1 MRLLRKISIFVL
13 LFSVALLLLIVAS
26 KHKKKPDFYRVHLN
40 SEQWDKTNFEYDKI
54 NKLILYSNKDEKLKI
69 KIPSP
74 ECYFFNLKGK
84 QLIQIEPR
92 IKGKV
97 GFYTTLYFSSMSEE
111 KIHCRLILQKG
122 KAKKE
127 IAHIQKMGFNSSFI
141 RNLDIG
147 KKEKIILS
155 FTGEGIVAF
164 SVPIIY
170 SKNESKEKN
179 YIFLIGA
186 DTLRADYVGKNING
200 NSLTPNIDLFKNN
213 SVDFTNAYSQSSWTL
228 PAFMS
233 LFTSLYEFNHG
244 VTRGASLDQEKPFLV
259 RELSKNFLTFSYNG
273 GAFVGKK
280 YGFSRGYDLY
290 TSLASLIRSGS
301 GKIMFDTAIKLIER
315 TDFPDLFLFLHT
327 YQLHSPYAPDLEFLY
342 KINSEPELLKFGG
355 YHAKKKYKRVDE
367 KIVRASRELY
377 QAEILEF
384 DHYFGEFIRKL
395 KIMGLYD
402 SSMII
407 FMSDHGEEFYEHNAW
422 THGHSLYNELIKIPL
437 IIKFPHNEYKG
448 VEISED
454 VGIIDIFPTILEAC
468 KVEFSSK
475 SIDGE
480 SLLPLLNGKKLN
492 RKTLYSS
499 LSTGWMIDAI
509 PPKFSII
516 SKDSKLIFNYPFI
529 SEKLP
534 FFNKDSR
541 PPQIDRIEFFDVRED
556 KLEKDNIINQKEMPK
571 IFRLRIEEL
580 RMAINKALATKKR
593 GKIILS
599 KEELEKLKALG
610 YIN

>member
-1 MRLLRKISIFVL
+1 MKLRRKISIFVL
-13 LFSVALLLLIVAS
+13 LFSVTLLILIVAS
-26 KHKKKPDFYRVHLN
+26 KYKKKPDFYRVHLN

-54 NKLILYSNKDEKLKI
+54 NKLILYGDKDEKVKI

-92 IKGKV
+92 IKGKA
-97 GFYTTLYFSSMSEE
+97 GFYTTLYLRSMSEE

-122 KAKKE
+122 EAKKE
-127 IAHIQKMGFNSSFI
+127 IAHIQKMDFNSSFI

-179 YIFLIGA
+179 YIFMIGA

-200 NSLTPNIDLFKNN
+200 NSLTPNIDLFKKN

-259 RELSKNFLTFSYNG
+259 RELSKKFLTFSYNG

-280 YGFSRGYDLY
+280 FGFSRGFDLY

-315 TDFPDLFLFLHT
+315 TEFPDLFLFLHT

-367 KIVRASRELY
+367 KKVRAFREVY
-377 QAEILEF
+377 QAEILDF

-395 KIMGLYD
+395 KAMGLYD

-407 FMSDHGEEFYEHNAW
+407 FMSDHGEEFYEHKAW

-468 KVEFSSK
+468 EVKFNSK
-475 SIDGE
+475 SVDGE

-534 FFNKDSR
+534 FFNEDSR

>member
-1 MRLLRKISIFVL
+1 MKLRRKISIFVL
-13 LFSVALLLLIVAS
+13 LFSVVLLLLIVAS

-54 NKLILYSNKDEKLKI
+54 NKLILYGDKNEKIKI

-92 IKGKV
+92 IKGKA
-97 GFYTTLYFSSMSEE
+97 GFYTTLYFRSMSEE

-122 KAKKE
+122 EAKKE
-127 IAHIQKMGFNSSFI
+127 IAHIQKMDFNSSFI

-233 LFTSLYEFNHG
+233 LFTSLYEFNHR

-259 RELSKNFLTFSYNG
+259 RELSKKFLAFSYNG

-280 YGFSRGYDLY
+280 YGFSRGFDLY

-315 TDFPDLFLFLHT
+315 TEFPDLFLFLHT

-355 YHAKKKYKRVDE
+355 YHAKKKYKRVAE
-367 KIVRASRELY
+367 KKVRAFKELY

-395 KIMGLYD
+395 KVMGLYD

-407 FMSDHGEEFYEHNAW
+407 FMSDHGEEFYEHKAW

-468 KVEFSSK
+468 KVKFSSK

-534 FFNKDSR
+534 FFNEDSR
-541 PPQIDRIEFFDVRED
+541 PSQIDRIEFFDIRED

-571 IFRLRIEEL
+571 IFRPRIEEL

-599 KEELEKLKALG
+599 KEELEKLRALG

>member
-1 MRLLRKISIFVL
+1 MKLRRKISIFVL
-13 LFSVALLLLIVAS
+13 LFSFALLLLIVVS
-26 KHKKKPDFYRVHLN
+26 KYKKKPDFYRVHLN
-40 SEQWDKTNFEYDKI
+40 SDQWDKTNFEYDKI
-54 NKLILYSNKDEKLKI
+54 NKLILYGDKDEKIKI

-92 IKGKV
+92 IKGKA
-97 GFYTTLYFSSMSEE
+97 GFYTTLYFRSMSEE
-111 KIHCRLILQKG
+111 KIHCRLIHQKSDE
-122 KAKKE
+122 KKE
-127 IAHIQKMGFNSSFI
+127 IAHIQKMDFNSSFI

-170 SKNESKEKN
+170 TKNETKEKN

-200 NSLTPNIDLFKNN
+200 NSLTPNIDLFKKK
-213 SVDFTNAYSQSSWTL
+213 SADFTNAYSQSSWTL

-259 RELSKNFLTFSYNG
+259 RELSKKFLTFSYNG

-280 YGFSRGYDLY
+280 YGFSRGFDLY

-315 TDFPDLFLFLHT
+315 TEFPDLFLFLHT

-367 KIVRASRELY
+367 KKVGAFKELY
-377 QAEILEF
+377 QAEIIEF

-395 KIMGLYD
+395 KVMGLYD
-402 SSMII
+402 CSMII
-407 FMSDHGEEFYEHNAW
+407 FMSDHGEEFYEHKAW

-468 KVEFSSK
+468 KAKFSSK

-529 SEKLP
+529 SEKLS
-534 FFNKDSR
+534 FFNADSR
-541 PPQIDRIEFFDVRED
+541 PPQIDRIEFFDIRED

-571 IFRLRIEEL
+571 IFRPRIEEL

-599 KEELEKLKALG
+599 KEELEKLRALG

>member
-1 MRLLRKISIFVL
+1 MKLRKKISIFVL
-13 LFSVALLLLIVAS
+13 LFSVTLLILIVVS
-26 KHKKKPDFYRVHLN
+26 KYKKKPDFYRVHLN

-54 NKLILYSNKDEKLKI
+54 NKLILFGDKDEKVKI

-92 IKGKV
+92 IKGKA
-97 GFYTTLYFSSMSEE
+97 GFYTTLYLRSMSEE

-122 KAKKE
+122 EAKKE
-127 IAHIQKMGFNSSFI
+127 IAHIQKMDFNSSFI

-179 YIFLIGA
+179 YIFMIGA

-200 NSLTPNIDLFKNN
+200 NSLTPNIDLFKKK

-395 KIMGLYD
+395 KVMGLYD

>member
-1 MRLLRKISIFVL
+1 MKLRRKISIFVL
-13 LFSVALLLLIVAS
+13 LFSVVLLLLIVAS
-26 KHKKKPDFYRVHLN
+26 KYKKKPDFYRVHLN

-54 NKLILYSNKDEKLKI
+54 NKLILYGDKDEKIKI

-92 IKGKV
+92 IKGKA
-97 GFYTTLYFSSMSEE
+97 GFYTTLYFRSMSEE

-179 YIFLIGA
+179 YIFMIGA

-200 NSLTPNIDLFKNN
+200 NSLTPNIDLFKKK

-259 RELSKNFLTFSYNG
+259 RELSKKFLTFSYNG

-280 YGFSRGYDLY
+280 FGFSRGFDLY

-315 TDFPDLFLFLHT
+315 TEFPDLFLFLHT

-355 YHAKKKYKRVDE
+355 YHAKKKYKQVVE
-367 KIVRASRELY
+367 NKVRAFREVY

-395 KIMGLYD
+395 KAMGLYD

-407 FMSDHGEEFYEHNAW
+407 FMSDHGEEFYEHKAW

-468 KVEFSSK
+468 EVKFNSK
-475 SIDGE
+475 SVDGE

-534 FFNKDSR
+534 FFNEDSR

>member
-1 MRLLRKISIFVL
+1 
-13 LFSVALLLLIVAS
+13 
-26 KHKKKPDFYRVHLN
+26 
-40 SEQWDKTNFEYDKI
+40 
-54 NKLILYSNKDEKLKI
+54 
-69 KIPSP
+69 
-74 ECYFFNLKGK
+74 
-84 QLIQIEPR
+84 
-92 IKGKV
+92 
-97 GFYTTLYFSSMSEE
+97 
-111 KIHCRLILQKG
+111 
-122 KAKKE
+122 
-127 IAHIQKMGFNSSFI
+127 
-141 RNLDIG
+141 
-147 KKEKIILS
+147 
-155 FTGEGIVAF
+155 
-164 SVPIIY
+164 
-170 SKNESKEKN
+170 
-179 YIFLIGA
+179 
-186 DTLRADYVGKNING
+186 
-200 NSLTPNIDLFKNN
+200 
-213 SVDFTNAYSQSSWTL
+213 
-228 PAFMS
+228 
-233 LFTSLYEFNHG
+233 
-244 VTRGASLDQEKPFLV
+244 
-259 RELSKNFLTFSYNG
+259 
-273 GAFVGKK
+273 
-280 YGFSRGYDLY
+280 
-290 TSLASLIRSGS
+290 
-301 GKIMFDTAIKLIER
+301 MFDTAIKLIER

-395 KIMGLYD
+395 KVMGLYD

-541 PPQIDRIEFFDVRED
+541 PPQIDRIEFFDIRED

>member
-1 MRLLRKISIFVL
+1 MKLRRKISIFVL
-13 LFSVALLLLIVAS
+13 LFSVTLLILIVVS
-26 KHKKKPDFYRVHLN
+26 KYKKKPDFYRVHLN

-54 NKLILYSNKDEKLKI
+54 NKLILFGDKDEKIKI

-92 IKGKV
+92 IKGKA
-97 GFYTTLYFSSMSEE
+97 GFYTTLYLRSMSEE

-122 KAKKE
+122 EAKKE
-127 IAHIQKMGFNSSFI
+127 IAHIQKMDFNSSFI

-179 YIFLIGA
+179 YIFMIGA

-200 NSLTPNIDLFKNN
+200 NSLTPNIDLFKKK

-395 KIMGLYD
+395 KVMGLYD

>member
-1 MRLLRKISIFVL
+1 MKLRRKISIFVL
-13 LFSVALLLLIVAS
+13 LFSVTLLILIVVS
-26 KHKKKPDFYRVHLN
+26 KYKKKPDFYRVHLN

-54 NKLILYSNKDEKLKI
+54 NKLILFGDKDEKVKI

-92 IKGKV
+92 IKGKA
-97 GFYTTLYFSSMSEE
+97 GFYTTLYLRSMSEE

-122 KAKKE
+122 EAKKE
-127 IAHIQKMGFNSSFI
+127 IAHIQKMDFNSSFI

-179 YIFLIGA
+179 YIFMIGA

-200 NSLTPNIDLFKNN
+200 NSLTPNIDLFKKK

-395 KIMGLYD
+395 KVMGLYD

>member
-1 MRLLRKISIFVL
+1 MKLSRKISIFVL
-13 LFSVALLLLIVAS
+13 LFSVVLLILIVAF
-26 KHKKKPDFYRVHLN
+26 KYKKKPDFYRAHLN

-54 NKLILYSNKDEKLKI
+54 NKLILYGDEDEKVKI

-92 IKGKV
+92 IKGKA
-97 GFYTTLYFSSMSEE
+97 GFYTTLYFRSMSEE

-122 KAKKE
+122 NEKKE
-127 IAHIQKMGFNSSFI
+127 IAHIQKMDFNSSFI

-170 SKNESKEKN
+170 TKNESKEKN

-200 NSLTPNIDLFKNN
+200 NSLTPNIDLFKKN
-213 SVDFTNAYSQSSWTL
+213 SADFTNAYSQSSWTL

-244 VTRGASLDQEKPFLV
+244 VTRGASLDPEKPFLV
-259 RELSKNFLTFSYNG
+259 RELSKKFLTFSYNG

-280 YGFSRGYDLY
+280 YGFSRGFDLY
-290 TSLASLIRSGS
+290 TSLASLIHSGS

-315 TDFPDLFLFLHT
+315 TEFPDLFLFLHT

-367 KIVRASRELY
+367 KKVGAFRELY

-395 KIMGLYD
+395 KVMGFYD

-407 FMSDHGEEFYEHNAW
+407 FMSDHGEEFYEHKAW

-468 KVEFSSK
+468 KVKFSSK
-475 SIDGE
+475 SVDGE

-516 SKDSKLIFNYPFI
+516 SKDSKLIFNYPFN
-529 SEKLP
+529 SERLT
-534 FFNKDSR
+534 FFNKDSS
-541 PPQIDRIEFFDVRED
+541 PPQIDRIEFFDIRED
-556 KLEKDNIINQKEMPK
+556 KLEKDNIIDQKEIPK
-571 IFRLRIEEL
+571 FFRQRIEEL

-599 KEELEKLKALG
+599 KEELEKLRALG

>member
-1 MRLLRKISIFVL
+1 M
-13 LFSVALLLLIVAS
+13 
-26 KHKKKPDFYRVHLN
+26 
-40 SEQWDKTNFEYDKI
+40 
-54 NKLILYSNKDEKLKI
+54 YSDNDEKVKI

-92 IKGKV
+92 IKGKA
-97 GFYTTLYFSSMSEE
+97 GFYTTLYFRSMSEE

-179 YIFLIGA
+179 YIFMIGA

-200 NSLTPNIDLFKNN
+200 NSLTPNIDLFKKN
-213 SVDFTNAYSQSSWTL
+213 SADFTNAYSQSSWTL

-259 RELSKNFLTFSYNG
+259 RELSKKFLTFSYNG

-280 YGFSRGYDLY
+280 YGFSRGFDLY

-315 TDFPDLFLFLHT
+315 TEFPDLFLFLHT

-367 KIVRASRELY
+367 NKVRAFREVY

-395 KIMGLYD
+395 KAMGLYN

-407 FMSDHGEEFYEHNAW
+407 FMSDHGEEFYEHKAW

-468 KVEFSSK
+468 EVKFNSK
-475 SIDGE
+475 SVDGE

-534 FFNKDSR
+534 FFNEDSR
-541 PPQIDRIEFFDVRED
+541 PPQIDRIEFFDIRKD
-556 KLEKDNIINQKEMPK
+556 KSEKDNIINQKEMPN
-571 IFRLRIEEL
+571 IFRPRIEEL

-599 KEELEKLKALG
+599 KEELEKLRALG